1 MKVEQAERTGQQE
14 EDQMNDW
21 QNLDFDQEQ
30 EDGAA
35 TSGQDRK
42 ETEPHPQNPAANVVT
57 GSGQEPDQTQ

>member
-1 MKVEQAERTGQQE
+1 
-14 EDQMNDW
+14 MNDW